1 MYYHPIDINVTYLV
15 GLKFMHV
22 FFRRPIDVAVSIIG
36 NLPSKQQTLVG
47 EYFNVNPTSNFPMR
61 FYIEEAKFQKKHL
74 VLIIQLW
81 SSQILGGDKL
91 MKELFDNSGIC
102 GDMWDTQ
109 FIRL

>member
-1 MYYHPIDINVTYLV
+1 MYDHPIDINVTYLA

-22 FFRRPIDVAVSIIG
+22 FFRRPIYVAVSIID

-61 FYIEEAKFQKKHL
+61 FYIEEAKFHKKHF

-91 MKELFDNSGIC
+91 MKELFDNCGIC
-102 GDMWDTQ
+102 G
-109 FIRL
+109 ILNS